1 MQNGVIVNPF
11 NYISIAQGDNF
22 YDRTDETQRMVK
34 TLSGGNNIVLL
45 VPRRYGKTSLVF
57 KVIEELEKQDIVCV
71 YFDMMPVYSLEA
83 FVELF
88 TQALYRKQTAK
99 EKFLS
104 VVSKL
109 KNIRPKLSFDPVGN
123 ADFGIDFIES
133 RVSVSTV
140 ADVLDLPE
148 KMSQDGRRIVV
159 VFDEFQEIRRF
170 GKFGLESLMRSKI
183 QFHHA
188 ANYLFLGSKT
198 HLMQDMFMAKNRPFY
213 NSAMVMQLSV
223 LPEPDTCRFLQEKFA
238 ASGIVIDETMCRY
251 LISRADNIPYYIQLL
266 AAEVWQYMTPDLHDV
281 TKDIVDECFARV
293 IELKHD
299 YYFEL
304 FDRFSPAQKRLLQ
317 SIARSGENVF
327 SSEYIANNRL
337 VGASSIQ
344 KSLAVLVEAG
354 LVERVDSSYFISDPF
369 FRRFLLG

>member
-1 MQNGVIVNPF
+1 MNPF

-22 YDRTDETQRMVK
+22 YDRTEETERMVK

-45 VPRRYGKTSLVF
+45 APRRYGKTSLVF
-57 KVIEELEKQDIVCV
+57 KVMEELEKQNIVCV
-71 YFDMMPVYSLEA
+71 YFDMMPVYSLES

-99 EKFLS
+99 EKFMGM
-104 VVSKL
+104 VSKL
-109 KNIRPKLSFDPVGN
+109 RNIRPKLTFDPVGN
-123 ADFGIDFIES
+123 ADFSIDIMEPRIS
-133 RVSVSTV
+133 SATV
-140 ADVLDLPE
+140 AEVLELPE
-148 KMSQDGRRIVV
+148 KMSQDGRRVVV
-159 VFDEFQEIRRF
+159 VFDEFQKIRRF
-170 GKFGLESLMRSKI
+170 DKFGLESLMRSKI
-183 QFHHA
+183 QLQHA

-223 LPEPDTCRFLQEKFA
+223 LPERDTCRFLQDKFA
-238 ASGIVIDETMCRY
+238 ASDIVIEEMMCRY

-266 AAEVWQYMTPDLHDV
+266 AAEIWQYMTPDLHEV
-281 TKDIVDECFARV
+281 TKDIIDECFARV

-317 SIARSGENVF
+317 SIARSGDNIF
-327 SSEYIANNRL
+327 SSEYIVNNRL

-344 KSLAVLVEAG
+344 KSLSVLIESG
-354 LVERVDSSYFISDPF
+354 LVERSDSSYFIGDPF
-369 FRRFLLG
+369 FRRFLIG

>member
-1 MQNGVIVNPF
+1 MNPF
-11 NYISIAQGDNF
+11 NYISVAQGDNF
-22 YDRTDETQRMVK
+22 YDRTEETDRMVK

-45 VPRRYGKTSLVF
+45 APRRYGKTSLVF
-57 KVIEELEKQDIVCV
+57 KVMDELEKQGIICV
-71 YFDMMPVYSLEA
+71 YFDMMPVYSLES

-88 TQALYRKQTAK
+88 TQAIYRKQSVK
-99 EKFLS
+99 DRFLNL
-104 VVSKL
+104 VSQL
-109 KNIRPKLSFDPVGN
+109 KNIRPKLTFDSVGN
-123 ADFGIDFIES
+123 TDFGIDFIEP
-133 RVSVSTV
+133 RVTVSTV

-148 KMSQDGRRIVV
+148 KMSQGRNRIVV

-170 GKFGLESLMRSKI
+170 EKFGLESLMRSKI
-183 QFHHA
+183 QLHHD

-223 LPEPDTCRFLQEKFA
+223 LPEQETCHFLQRRFA
-238 ASGIVIDETMCRY
+238 ASEIVIDDTMSRY
-251 LISRADNIPYYIQLL
+251 LISCADNIPYYVQLL

-281 TKDIVDECFARV
+281 TKDIIDECFTRV

-304 FDRFSPAQKRLLQ
+304 FDRYSPSQKRLLQ
-317 SIARSGENVF
+317 SIARSGVNVF
-327 SSEYIANNRL
+327 SSDYISSNRL

-344 KSLAVLVEAG
+344 KSLSVLIESG
-354 LVERVDSSYFISDPF
+354 LVERIDSSYFIGDPF

>member
-1 MQNGVIVNPF
+1 MNPF

-22 YDRTDETQRMVK
+22 YDRAEETERMVK

-45 VPRRYGKTSLVF
+45 APRRYGKTSLVF
-57 KVIEELEKQDIVCV
+57 RVMDELEKQGIVCV
-71 YFDMMPVYSLEA
+71 YFDMMPVYSLES

-88 TQALYRKQTAK
+88 TQALYRKQSAK

-104 VVSKL
+104 LVSQL
-109 KNIRPKLSFDPVGN
+109 KNVRPKLTFDPAGN
-123 ADFGIDFIES
+123 AEFGIDFSEP
-133 RVSVSTV
+133 RVSASTV

-148 KMSQDGRRIVV
+148 RMSQSGHRVVV

-170 GKFGLESLMRSKI
+170 DKYGLESLMRSKI
-183 QFHHA
+183 QLHHS

-223 LPEPDTCRFLQEKFA
+223 LPEKDTCRFLQRKFES
-238 ASGIVIDETMCRY
+238 SGIVIDETMCRY
-251 LISRADNIPYYIQLL
+251 MISCADNIPYYIQLL
-266 AAEVWQYMTPDLHDV
+266 AAEVWQYMTPDLLDV
-281 TKDIVDECFARV
+281 TSEIVDECFTRV

-317 SIARSGENVF
+317 SIARSGANIF
-327 SSEYIANNRL
+327 SSEYIASNRL

-344 KSLAVLVEAG
+344 KSLSVLIESG
-354 LVERVDSSYFISDPF
+354 LVERSDSSYFIGDPF